1 MLDLNNKSIL
11 ITGRTGSFGQAF
23 TRTILTRYP
32 NVKRLVILSRDEQRH
47 FDMEMEFS
55 ESKYPALG
63 YFTANASIYKTY
75 LENYIHNWLKRES
88 L

>member
-11 ITGRTGSFGQAF
+11 ITVRTGSFGQAF

-32 NVKRLVILSRDEQRH
+32 NVKRLVILLRDEQRH

-75 LENYIHNWLKRES
+75 LENYFHNWLKRES